1 MEDTE
6 CRIGAFLGD
15 TAVKEFSILLKAAES
30 GVCSLSDDAVSV
42 LVSGNNL
49 IIRNAMGAAVSVY
62 DLSGRCVSSFEAGS
76 NAEIV
81 ALNVKGV
88 FVVKCGDYVAKI
100 VL

>member
-1 MEDTE
+1 
-6 CRIGAFLGD
+6 
-15 TAVKEFSILLKAAES
+15 
-30 GVCSLSDDAVSV
+30 
-42 LVSGNNL
+42 
-49 IIRNAMGAAVSVY
+49 MGAAVSVY
-62 DLSGRCVSSFEAGS
+62 DLFGRCVSSFEAGS